1 MSIARGEITRVLA
14 GSNELNAFEIRTVI
28 CLCGY
33 ISDTKRGTGILVMNE
48 CWAKLLKFQ
57 DCLGVFGR
65 E

>member
-33 ISDTKRGTGILVMNE
+33 FSDT
-48 CWAKLLKFQ
+48 
-57 DCLGVFGR
+57 
-65 E
+65 